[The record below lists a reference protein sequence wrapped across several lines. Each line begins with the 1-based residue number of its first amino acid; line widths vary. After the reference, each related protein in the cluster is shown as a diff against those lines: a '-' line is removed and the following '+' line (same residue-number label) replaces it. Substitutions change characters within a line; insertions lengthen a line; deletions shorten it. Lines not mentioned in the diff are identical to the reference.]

1 MARRR
6 PPIVARPLGHTD
18 TKITFEGHDS
28 ANAPRLR
35 KELQQAQVIEFPQRK
50 RACAH
55 LYWVP
60 FGIRYRQGWHLCD
73 ICAENC
79 ADSVHSPHGEGGRPE
94 ESSHF
99 WMEGW

>member
-50 RACAH
+50 RA
-55 LYWVP
+55 
-60 FGIRYRQGWHLCD
+60 
-73 ICAENC
+73 
-79 ADSVHSPHGEGGRPE
+79 
-94 ESSHF
+94 
-99 WMEGW
+99 